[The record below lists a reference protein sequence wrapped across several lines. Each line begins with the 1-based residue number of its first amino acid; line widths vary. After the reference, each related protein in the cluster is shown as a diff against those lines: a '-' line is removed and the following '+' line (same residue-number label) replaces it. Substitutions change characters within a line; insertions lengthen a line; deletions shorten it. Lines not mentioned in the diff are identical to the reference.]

1 MFDENF
7 KYTKKAQDLDEETYN
22 LLKKLFEQ
30 YRNMGHSPRDIAHV
44 MMGTV
49 QILELENV
57 L

>member
-7 KYTKKAQDLDEETYN
+7 KYTKKAQDLDEETHN

-30 YRNMGHSPRDIAHV
+30 YRNVGYSPRDIAHV
-44 MMGTV
+44 MVGTV
-49 QILELENV
+49 HSLELEHV